1 MKTTIATQLTIG
13 QGVKIVDYSTK
24 QQGYGRQSLYVDLI
38 VDADECQQAIDL
50 GLKGLVHVE
59 NVYVKDVFPNVLEHY
74 NDSYILIDDTGYN
87 EDEEKYYASS
97 EPSRLFDEDEVFDTV
112 EDLLNIALNG
122 EQVDVEFDINQE
134 YIIAWENNGTSYVST
149 DGGNIGTTIREQ
161 AMRFDSK
168 EEAQEYIDACCGD
181 HVWIEEYYFAI

>member
-74 NDSYILIDDTGYN
+74 NDSYILTSDAGYN
-87 EDEEKYYASS
+87 EEEEKYYASS

-112 EDLLNIALNG
+112 EDLLNVALND

-134 YIIAWENNGTSYVST
+134 YIIAWDNNGTSYVCA